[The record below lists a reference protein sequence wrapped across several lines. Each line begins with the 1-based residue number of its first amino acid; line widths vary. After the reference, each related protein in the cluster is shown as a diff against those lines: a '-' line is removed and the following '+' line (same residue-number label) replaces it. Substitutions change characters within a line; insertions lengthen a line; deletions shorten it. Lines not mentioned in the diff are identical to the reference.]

1 MQNQIQNFSVK
12 DQYDIPYAKVKVGNH
27 HEIFPIKS
35 RKFEHYITKL
45 CFDQSNGQQIPTQ
58 EVLNN
63 SIRVLH
69 AKTEFGD
76 QRRTIHLR
84 SAWGPNGEICYDLT
98 DEEWRQIKITKD
110 HWQIL
115 KSVDSELLFT
125 RFNQVA
131 QLDPDRDYPPDIFDK
146 YLNLMNISDPQHRL
160 LLKVITICSFIPN
173 IPHPIVYTVWRTRE
187 L

>member
-1 MQNQIQNFSVK
+1 MV
-12 DQYDIPYAKVKVGNH
+12 
-27 HEIFPIKS
+27 E
-35 RKFEHYITKL
+35 
-45 CFDQSNGQQIPTQ
+45 QIPTQ

-84 SAWGPNGEICYDLT
+84 SAWGQNGEICYDLT

-110 HWQIL
+110 SWQIL

-160 LLKVITICSFIPN
+160 LLKVIRICSFIPN
-173 IPHPIVYTVWRTRE
+173 IPHPICYTVWRTRK